1 MLLIPTISERQLK
14 TIQDNI
20 DLLKLNKQL
29 AKLGDDIKSL
39 QSELDAMGVDKARE
53 KFREAQ
59 AVTRSHQV
67 TIERHNGRMQGL
79 VEQKRNLK
87 RKLAEPEYKGVDE
100 RYRMKMIEHETTN
113 IVVTDLDKYYD
124 ALDKALLRYHG
135 MKIGDINKIIRELWA
150 LTYKG
155 EGMLLFDCTLTSGQR
170 FLRSAECMCNQPL
183 IIYLYLHS
191 LSFIVDITN
200 IEIQSGQDTA
210 SRANRSYNYR
220 IVMSK
225 GNTQMDMRGR
235 CSAVSYL

>member
-1 MLLIPTISERQLK
+1 
-14 TIQDNI
+14 
-20 DLLKLNKQL
+20 
-29 AKLGDDIKSL
+29 
-39 QSELDAMGVDKARE
+39 MGVDKARE

-155 EGMLLFDCTLTSGQR
+155 EGTLLFDCALTSDR
-170 FLRSAECMCNQPL
+170 IFVYSAECMCNQPL
-183 IIYLYLHS
+183 ILLMLAFSLLYCCRHYQHRNSKRPRYCFSCQPFLQ
-191 LSFIVDITN
+191 LSNCHV
-200 IEIQSGQDTA
+200 QG
-210 SRANRSYNYR
+210 
-220 IVMSK
+220 
-225 GNTQMDMRGR
+225 
-235 CSAVSYL
+235 

>member
-1 MLLIPTISERQLK
+1 MHRISECLHYITLSLNTPPWLLLLIPTISERQLK

-155 EGMLLFDCTLTSGQR
+155 EGMLLFDCTLTSVASFFTQ
-170 FLRSAECMCNQPL
+170 LNACATN
-183 IIYLYLHS
+183 HS
-191 LSFIVDITN
+191 LYTCICILFP
-200 IEIQSGQDTA
+200 
-210 SRANRSYNYR
+210 
-220 IVMSK
+220 
-225 GNTQMDMRGR
+225 
-235 CSAVSYL
+235 LL